1 MCPSS
6 SPSGLLSTLS
16 PSGLLSTLGHRARW
30 SALRRGSVCDVSETP
45 DDPRIPARLTDPRP
59 VLAIGTLA
67 WAVATVVVLASGD
80 RWASALPICWAGL
93 AVGVLGTG
101 LFVLQ
106 RRAARRGSR
115 TAQRGLG

>member
-1 MCPSS
+1 M
-6 SPSGLLSTLS
+6 
-16 PSGLLSTLGHRARW
+16 
-30 SALRRGSVCDVSETP
+30 SETS
-45 DDPRIPARLTDPRP
+45 DDPRLPARLTDPRP
-59 VLAIGTLA
+59 VLGLGTAAWLA
-67 WAVATVVVLASGD
+67 ATVVVLLSGD

-101 LFVLQ
+101 LYLLQ